1 MEMAL
6 TYLLERQNAF
16 WRKKMETDVA
26 IIGGGPAG
34 LAAAMEAKKHAKVT
48 LIERN
53 EELGGILQQ
62 CIHHGFGN
70 FIFGEALT
78 GPEYAEHFIEQM
90 EGVDVMLNTT
100 VLEIDK
106 NKRMLLSSP
115 DGVFEM
121 EAKAIILAMGCRE
134 RTRTQIFIPGT
145 RPAGIYTA
153 GTAQRLINIEGVML
167 GKHIVILGSGDVGLI
182 MARRLTLEG
191 AKVEGVYEIMPKPGG
206 LTRNIVQCLYDFDIP
221 LHLSHTIVEIV
232 GKRRVEGVF
241 VAKVDENFKP
251 IEETKRFVPCDT
263 LILAVGLIPEN
274 ELTKKIGIE
283 LDDITAGPVVDEG
296 METSIEGIF
305 ACGNVVHVH
314 DLVDD
319 VSFSAIIAGREAAKY
334 ANGRKI
340 KRRKIKVKAGEN
352 VRYVVPQIIN
362 GRDIEEITFYFRV
375 KKEMKNVV
383 TRLLVDGEV
392 RKEKRELIVK
402 PPEMVRLKVK
412 GELVKNANSISIE
425 VKKVA

>member
-1 MEMAL
+1 M
-6 TYLLERQNAF
+6 
-16 WRKKMETDVA
+16 KTDVA

-34 LAAAMEAKKHAKVT
+34 LAAAIEAKKHAKVT

-167 GKHIVILGSGDVGLI
+167 GKHVVILGSGDVGLI

-251 IEETKRFVPCDT
+251 IEETKRFIPCDT

-362 GRDIEEITFYFRV
+362 GRDMEEITFYFRV
-375 KKEMKNVV
+375 KKEMENVV
-383 TRLLVDGEV
+383 TRLIVDGEV

>member
-1 MEMAL
+1 
-6 TYLLERQNAF
+6 
-16 WRKKMETDVA
+16 METDVA

-34 LAAAMEAKKHAKVT
+34 LAAAIEAKKHAKVT

-90 EGVDVMLNTT
+90 EGVDVMLDTT

-167 GKHIVILGSGDVGLI
+167 GKHVVILGSGDVGLV

-362 GRDIEEITFYFRV
+362 GRDMEEITFYFRV

-383 TRLLVDGEV
+383 TRLLVDGEI

>member
-1 MEMAL
+1 M
-6 TYLLERQNAF
+6 
-16 WRKKMETDVA
+16 KTDVA

-34 LAAAMEAKKHAKVT
+34 LAAAIEAKKHAKVT

-362 GRDIEEITFYFRV
+362 GRDMEEITFYFRV
-375 KKEMKNVV
+375 KKEMENVV

>member
-1 MEMAL
+1 M
-6 TYLLERQNAF
+6 
-16 WRKKMETDVA
+16 KTDVA

-34 LAAAMEAKKHAKVT
+34 LAAAIEAKKHAKVT

-167 GKHIVILGSGDVGLI
+167 GKHVVILGSGDVGLI

-362 GRDIEEITFYFRV
+362 GRDMEEITFYFRV
-375 KKEMKNVV
+375 KKEMENVV
-383 TRLLVDGEV
+383 TRLIVDGEV

>member
-1 MEMAL
+1 M
-6 TYLLERQNAF
+6 
-16 WRKKMETDVA
+16 KTDVA

-362 GRDIEEITFYFRV
+362 GRDMEEITFYFRV
-375 KKEMKNVV
+375 KNEMRNVV
-383 TRLLVDGEV
+383 TRLIVDGEV

>member
-1 MEMAL
+1 M
-6 TYLLERQNAF
+6 
-16 WRKKMETDVA
+16 KTDVA

-34 LAAAMEAKKHAKVT
+34 LAAAIEAKKHAKVT

-78 GPEYAEHFIEQM
+78 GPVYAEHFIEQI

-241 VAKVDENFKP
+241 VARVDKNFKP
-251 IEETKRFVPCDT
+251 IEETKRFIPCDT

-283 LDDITAGPVVDEG
+283 LDNITAGPVVDEG

-362 GRDIEEITFYFRV
+362 GRDMEEITFYFRV
-375 KKEMKNVV
+375 KKEMEKAV

-412 GELVKNANSISIE
+412 GDLVKNANSISIE

>member
-1 MEMAL
+1 M
-6 TYLLERQNAF
+6 
-16 WRKKMETDVA
+16 KTDVA
-26 IIGGGPAG
+26 VIGGGPAG

-78 GPEYAEHFIEQM
+78 GPEYAEHFIEAL
-90 EGVDVMLNTT
+90 EGVDVLLNTT

-106 NKRMLLSSP
+106 NKRMLLSGP

-145 RPAGIYTA
+145 RPAGVYTA
-153 GTAQRLINIEGVML
+153 GTAQRLINIEGVMP

-206 LTRNIVQCLYDFDIP
+206 LTRNIVQCLHDFDIP
-221 LHLSHTIVEIV
+221 LHLSHTVVEIV
-232 GKRRVEGVF
+232 GKKRLEGVF
-241 VAKVDENFKP
+241 VAKVDKNFKP

-274 ELTKKIGIE
+274 ELTKKTGIE
-283 LDDITAGPVVDEG
+283 LDSVTAGPVVDEG
-296 METSIEGIF
+296 METSMEGIF

-319 VSFSAIIAGREAAKY
+319 VSLSAIIAGREAAKH
-334 ANGRKI
+334 ANGEKTE
-340 KRRKIKVKAGEN
+340 RRKIKVKAGEN

-362 GRDIEEITFYFRV
+362 GRDMEEITFYFRV
-375 KKEMKNVV
+375 KNEMRNVV
-383 TRLLVDGEV
+383 TRLIVDGEV

>member
-1 MEMAL
+1 M
-6 TYLLERQNAF
+6 
-16 WRKKMETDVA
+16 KTDVA

-34 LAAAMEAKKHAKVT
+34 LAAAIEAKKHAKVT

-90 EGVDVMLNTT
+90 EGIDVMLNTT

-167 GKHIVILGSGDVGLI
+167 GKHVVILGSGDVGLI
-182 MARRLTLEG
+182 MARRFTLEG

-362 GRDIEEITFYFRV
+362 GRDMEEITFYFRV
-375 KKEMKNVV
+375 KKEMENVV

-412 GELVKNANSISIE
+412 GDLVMNANSISIE